1 MGEGRTIDAAAA
13 HLLRQRM
20 RQSGLSVNAIAKR
33 SGVPQPTLHRFYV
46 DGTRL
51 TERTAAKLTRYF
63 FGSGRGGLAMK
74 HSAEVVLNLIDHYQA
89 LKDYL
94 DRELKHMDNPGMKTD
109 LEEGYRTIL
118 EPTIEELKDI
128 LRRHHPGVLPE
139 DAADAE
145 GDVEGDV
152 EE

>member
-13 HLLRQRM
+13 YLLRNRM
-20 RQSGLSVNAIAKR
+20 RQSGLSVNAIAR
-33 SGVPQPTLHRFYV
+33 GCGVPQPTLHRFYV
-46 DGTRL
+46 DGKRL
-51 TERTAAKLTRYF
+51 TERTATKLTRYF
-63 FGSGRGGLAMK
+63 FGGRGGLAMK

-89 LKDYL
+89 MKNYL
-94 DRELKHMDNPGMKTD
+94 DRELKYMDNPGMKAD
-109 LEEGYRTIL
+109 LKEGYRTML

-139 DAADAE
+139 GDAADDE
-145 GDVEGDV
+145 DD